1 MSSAK
6 WTCRRSG
13 LCRSRGGETARA
25 TDGAGSGEAPS
36 GRINNARGFSRGLNN
51 HPPLDGVATET
62 VLPGLETEVG
72 VPMFFAVLTGDSA
85 VALPLGFGSRFK
97 PPRLVSH
104 GDRGVRDRTGNAVA
118 AAPAVGLC
126 ILPSKDLFAGDGS
139 AVANW
144 NVGGCKG
151 EPYGVIATAG

>member
-1 MSSAK
+1 MKS
-6 WTCRRSG
+6 
-13 LCRSRGGETARA
+13 
-25 TDGAGSGEAPS
+25 
-36 GRINNARGFSRGLNN
+36 ARGFSRGLNN

-62 VLPGLETEVG
+62 ALPGLEAEVG
-72 VPMFFAVLTGDSA
+72 VPMVFAALTGERA

-139 AVANW
+139 TVANW
-144 NVGGCKG
+144 IVGGCRG
-151 EPYGVIATAG
+151 EPYGVDATTG